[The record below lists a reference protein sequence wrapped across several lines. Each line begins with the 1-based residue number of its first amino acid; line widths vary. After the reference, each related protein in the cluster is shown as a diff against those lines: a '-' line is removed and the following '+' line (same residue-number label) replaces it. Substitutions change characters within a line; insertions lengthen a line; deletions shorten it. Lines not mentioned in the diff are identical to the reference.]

1 MITDLLRISRRL
13 AMRRSDAQ
21 FLRNTMPQVECVLA
35 SFPKSGRTWLRFAL
49 SCYLDHAAHL
59 ELRPDLATTFR
70 ILPNLDR
77 DPLRGLPGFAYLDFP
92 SVPLIAVT
100 HRPFERE
107 LFQDRPIIFLTRD
120 PRDVMVSAY
129 FHATRHKNRFRGSI
143 HDFILDRYQ
152 GMPAL
157 LRYLDGWAGGLA
169 GSRHHLVT
177 YEALSQNL
185 AEALDA
191 IIAFLGLARDHGA
204 VTHAVHRSSFQAMR
218 DIEQRAGIPG
228 HHYDRSDGESLRM
241 RKGKAGGFQDYLS
254 AGEIRLVDTMWAEGA
269 SAEARALFGPTW
281 QNPIAPP
288 STGPASTAPAATKLS
303 SAPPAPRD
311 PTVVTARDPAP
322 REVSPR
328 LHGG

>member
-1 MITDLLRISRRL
+1 MITDLLRFSRRL

-21 FLRNTMPQVECVLA
+21 FLRNAMPQVDCVLA

-49 SCYLDHAAHL
+49 SCYLDYAAQL
-59 ELRPDLATTFR
+59 QLRPDLATTFR
-70 ILPNLDR
+70 VLPNLDR
-77 DPLRGLPGFAYLDFP
+77 DRLRGLPGFAYLNFP

-100 HRPFERE
+100 HRSYERE
-107 LFQDRPIIFLTRD
+107 LFLDRPIIFLTRD

-157 LRYLDGWAGGLA
+157 LCYLNGWAGGLA
-169 GSRHHLVT
+169 KGRHHLVT
-177 YEALSQNL
+177 YEALSENL

-191 IIAFLGLARDHGA
+191 IIAFLGLDRDHGA
-204 VTHAVHRSSFQAMR
+204 VTHAVDRSGFQAMR

-254 AGEIRLVDTMWAEGA
+254 AGEIRLVDTMWADGA
-269 SAEARALFGPTW
+269 SASARPVRIGLAKSDRASLDRASFGTPVR
-281 QNPIAPP
+281 
-288 STGPASTAPAATKLS
+288 
-303 SAPPAPRD
+303 SAPNPARSGVGD
-311 PTVVTARDPAP
+311 RTRCGAA
-322 REVSPR
+322 
-328 LHGG
+328 